1 MKHATVVDHQRVAGN
16 GQSSENEN
24 IASSQPTE
32 ALTTTRL
39 RQLLP
44 TAWDMIR
51 PYWSSEDRWAA
62 WGLLVVVVALT
73 LAMVH
78 MSVLVNRW
86 NNAFYTALQDKN
98 HTAFFQQLTGLS
110 WLVCLIIFFA
120 VYQLYLSQM
129 LEIRWRRWLTERYL
143 LAWLADRAYYRMQL
157 IARETDNPD
166 QRIAEDIQLL
176 VSHTLA
182 LFIGGLRAFVTL
194 TTFVAILWSLSGQL
208 TVPIGDHTLVLPGY
222 MVWVSILYAPGG
234 TSLSDWVRR

>member
-1 MKHATVVDHQRVAGN
+1 
-16 GQSSENEN
+16 
-24 IASSQPTE
+24 
-32 ALTTTRL
+32 
-39 RQLLP
+39 
-44 TAWDMIR
+44 MIR
-51 PYWSSEDRWAA
+51 PYWLSDDRWHGL
-62 WGLLVVVVALT
+62 GLLVVVVTLT
-73 LAMVH
+73 LGMVYL
-78 MSVLVNRW
+78 SVLLNRW
-86 NNAFYTALQDKN
+86 NNDFFSALQDKN
-98 HTAFFQQLTGLS
+98 AAAFRRQLLQVT
-110 WLVCLIIFFA
+110 WLVGAFILLA

-222 MVWVSILYAPGG
+222 MVWVSILYALGG
-234 TSLSDWVRR
+234 TWLTDWIGRPLVRLNFDKQRY